1 MEESILI
8 SIKKMLGLQEEYSPF
23 DTEIVIFI
31 NSAIFKLTQLGVG
44 PSDGFEIT
52 GMNETWTDFLGDS
65 RITLQAAKEF
75 IYFEVRL
82 AWDPPTQSGVI
93 NAWNDKLQEL
103 TWRLLHQVEAGET
116 S

>member
-1 MEESILI
+1 
-8 SIKKMLGLQEEYSPF
+8 MLGVDANYEAF
-23 DTEIVIFI
+23 DTEIIIFI

-44 PSDGFEIT
+44 PSDGFSIT
-52 GMNETWTDFLGDS
+52 GAGEIWSDFLGENVI
-65 RITLQAAKEF
+65 RLQAAKEF
-75 IYFEVRL
+75 IYFDVRL
-82 AWDPPTQSGVI
+82 SWDPPAQGSVL